1 MLSHEPCF
9 GVKMKTNLPGIVA
22 RNCCTFLLVCTGM
35 IIKDYLNGIALRIS
49 FVKDFQEI
57 DEIIAFMSITYK
69 GIASPVKRSMARQKG
84 DGAKTLVFII
94 TFDCSM
100 IAIWR

>member
-1 MLSHEPCF
+1 MLWCKDENKPAWYC
-9 GVKMKTNLPGIVA
+9 GKE
-22 RNCCTFLLVCTGM
+22 LLYLLACMHRM

-69 GIASPVKRSMARQKG
+69 RDCFSSQKING
-84 DGAKTLVFII
+84 CQKEMVPRRLY
-94 TFDCSM
+94 S
-100 IAIWR
+100 